1 MDKINRFRISL
12 RARLYWSMIAIIVF
26 SFIITGLLAVYH
38 GIEQNE
44 VFNEQRLAR
53 KENSIERSL
62 EYFLEQQGGTI
73 NSDSLVYEFS
83 DKICELSDV
92 HNLFIVMYSLDGRY
106 EISTN
111 SARMDSLGLPYQMEY
126 SALKQ
131 LSMGN
136 QRTVIEK
143 EINDVKYSLVYWY
156 FKGHNGAPI
165 AITNVVYQNME
176 SDNNFVEDF
185 LKELGAVYIALFL
198 MAAFSAFLLSRY
210 IVRSLDTI
218 GKKMKQMKLGKQ
230 NQTLEWESNDEIGAL
245 VSEYNRMV
253 SELEKSATKLA
264 VRERESAWRDM
275 ARQVAHEIK
284 NPLTPMK
291 LRVQHLQRTWKENP
305 GDFDQRLQLFAGSM
319 IEQIDTLA
327 NIASEFSNFANLPEP
342 KREKL
347 DIVQII
353 RGVLDLYSEVPDVA
367 FQVRSYGCNEV
378 FVKADKDQIIRVCN
392 NLINNA
398 VQALPKGRRGKIDIA
413 IRPSQL
419 GVMVRFNDNG
429 VGIDEAHRKKIFIP
443 NFTTKSTGSGL
454 GLVMVKNIMEHNDG
468 DVGFWSKAGK
478 GASFYLLFKTPKSDL
493 LENDLGSTSS
503 FSLTNA

>member
-1 MDKINRFRISL
+1 MDNTNKFRISL

-38 GIEQNE
+38 GIEQND

-53 KENSIERSL
+53 KENAIERSL

-73 NSDSLVYEFS
+73 NRDSLVYEFS

-92 HNLFIVMYSLDGRY
+92 HHLFIVMYNLEGRY

-131 LSMGN
+131 LSTGN
-136 QRTVIEK
+136 QRTVIQK

-156 FKGHNGAPI
+156 FKGQNGAPI
-165 AITNVVYQNME
+165 AITNVVYENLE

-218 GKKMKQMKLGKQ
+218 GKKMKQMKLGRQ
-230 NQTLEWESNDEIGAL
+230 NETLQWESKDEIGAL
-245 VSEYNRMV
+245 VTEYNRMV
-253 SELEKSATKLA
+253 QELEKSATKLA

-305 GDFDQRLQLFAGSM
+305 GDFDQRLQLFSVSM

-327 NIASEFSNFANLPEP
+327 NIASEFSNFANLPQP

-347 DIVQII
+347 DIVQLI
-353 RGVLDLYSEVPDVA
+353 RGVLELYSEVPDVT
-367 FQVRSYGCNEV
+367 FCVRTYQHAEI
-378 FVKADKDQIIRVCN
+378 FIYADKDQILRVCN

-398 VQALPKGRRGKIDIA
+398 VQALPKGRKGLVDIA
-413 IRPSQL
+413 IRPSAR
-419 GVMVRFNDNG
+419 GVVMRFNDNG
-429 VGIDEAHRKKIFIP
+429 VGIDDSHRQKIFVP

-454 GLVMVKNIMEHNDG
+454 GLVMVKNIMEHNNG
-468 DVGFWSKAGK
+468 DVGFWSKSGK
-478 GASFYLLFKTPKSDL
+478 GASFYLLFRNANDDL
-493 LENDLGSTSS
+493 LEN
-503 FSLTNA
+503 

>member
-1 MDKINRFRISL
+1 MEKVNKFKISL
-12 RARLYWSMIAIIVF
+12 RARLYWSMIAIIMF

-38 GIEQNE
+38 GFEQNE
-44 VFNEQRLAR
+44 VFNTQRLAR
-53 KENSIERSL
+53 KENAIERSL
-62 EYFLEQQGGTI
+62 EYFLEQEGGTI
-73 NSDSLVYEFS
+73 NRDSLVYEFS

-111 SARMDSLGLPYQMEY
+111 SSRMDSLGLPYQMDY
-126 SALKQ
+126 TALKQ
-131 LSMGN
+131 LSTGN
-136 QRTVIEK
+136 QRTVVEK
-143 EINDVKYSLVYWY
+143 EINDVKYSMVYWY
-156 FKGHNGAPI
+156 FKGQNGAPI
-165 AITNVVYQNME
+165 AITNVVYENM
-176 SDNNFVEDF
+176 DTDDNFVSDF

-218 GKKMKQMKLGKQ
+218 GKKMKQMKLGGQ
-230 NQTLEWESNDEIGAL
+230 NEMLNWASNDEIGAL

-253 SELEKSATKLA
+253 AELEKSATKLA

-291 LRVQHLQRTWKENP
+291 LRVQHLQRTWQENP
-305 GDFDQRLQLFAGSM
+305 GDFDQRLELFSGSM

-342 KREKL
+342 KREQL
-347 DIVQII
+347 NIVQIVK
-353 RGVLDLYSEVPDVA
+353 GVLELYSEVPDVR
-367 FQVRSYGCNEV
+367 FNVRTYGHSQIMIN
-378 FVKADKDQIIRVCN
+378 ADKDQVIRVCN

-398 VQALPKGRRGKIDIA
+398 VQALPNGQCGIIDIA
-413 IRPSQL
+413 IRPSEM
-419 GVMVRFNDNG
+419 GVVLRFSDNG
-429 VGIDEAHRKKIFIP
+429 IGIDEASRAKIFVP

-454 GLVMVKNIMEHNDG
+454 GLVMVKNIMERNNG

-478 GASFYLLFKTPKSDL
+478 GASFYLLFKKDSSL
-493 LENDLGSTSS
+493 LKD
-503 FSLTNA
+503 